1 MILAGGVEVSQGRNY
16 RKFDKSFKAQAVE
29 LSMQPGMSVPKA
41 AEQLGIHANA
51 LYRWKHE
58 LAEQGEEAFRGHGNR
73 TAEQAELF
81 RLRKENAE
89 LKMGIDILKKAAA
102 FFAKNQR

>member
-1 MILAGGVEVSQGRNY
+1 MSQGKRHRRY
-16 RKFDKSFKAQAVE
+16 EKGYKSQAVQ
-29 LSMQPGMSVPKA
+29 LSIQPGMTVTKA
-41 AEQLGIHANA
+41 AEQLGIPVNA
-51 LYRWKHE
+51 LYRWKKE
-58 LAEQGEEAFRGHGNR
+58 LAENGEDAFRGHGNR

-89 LKMGIDILKKAAA
+89 LKMSMDILKKAAA

>member
-1 MILAGGVEVSQGRNY
+1 MILAGGVEMSQGTTH
-16 RKFDKSFKAQAVE
+16 RKYTKEFKSQAVE
-29 LSMQPGMSVPKA
+29 LSVQPGMSVPKA
-41 AEQLGIHANA
+41 AEQLDIPVNA
-51 LYRWKHE
+51 LYRWKKE
-58 LAEQGEEAFRGHGNR
+58 LAENGDDAFRGHGNR

-89 LKMGIDILKKAAA
+89 LKMSMDILKKAAA

>member
-1 MILAGGVEVSQGRNY
+1 MSKGITHRRYDKAFKSQ
-16 RKFDKSFKAQAVE
+16 ALE
-29 LSMQPGMSVPKA
+29 LSVQPGMSVPKA
-41 AEQLGIHANA
+41 ADQLGIPANA
-51 LYRWKHE
+51 LYRWKKE
-58 LAEQGEEAFRGHGNR
+58 LAENGDDAFRGHGNR

-89 LKMGIDILKKAAA
+89 LRMYNDILKKATA

>member
-1 MILAGGVEVSQGRNY
+1 MSRGRTN
-16 RKFDKSFKAQAVE
+16 RKYDKAFKSQAVE
-29 LSMQPGMSVPKA
+29 LSMQPGMNVAKA
-41 AEQLGIHANA
+41 ADQLGIPANP
-51 LYRWKHE
+51 LYRWKKE
-58 LAEQGEEAFRGHGNR
+58 LAEQGEDAFRGHGNR
-73 TAEQAELF
+73 TVEQAELF